1 MKKQII
7 FGVLVVLIIV
17 SMIGVISAEMLTSD
31 VGVEYESEILRE
43 FNKTNQTLVGVFF
56 ELKDMSEA
64 DNLFSD
70 LTESDFEFVRKS
82 SKRIIGKVTKK
93 GFDKLINDER
103 IKVIYFSES
112 VYATNDKNE
121 TQIEENI
128 SNKEEKEFEINLWLI
143 GIFILV
149 ALLIIYLIF
158 HKKE

>member
-1 MKKQII
+1 
-7 FGVLVVLIIV
+7 
-17 SMIGVISAEMLTSD
+17 MLTSD